1 MNNEVLYKK
10 ILDDLLEGI
19 RSGKFPV
26 GSRLPSEM
34 ELAEQYNVSRITSKK
49 AVEILADR
57 GYVMRKP
64 GRGTFVIQSDAS
76 KNEAENEIVP
86 EETDTPKN
94 TSGMITIG
102 VIMDNFDS
110 SFGQDVVKG
119 LEYECR
125 RRGMLMMLRLTYG
138 SVEVEKEAMQ
148 DMRAAGVSGLILM
161 CAQGEV
167 YNTDILK
174 LYLEKFPVI
183 LIDRGLK
190 GVPIPTVCTDNYAAS
205 REMTSILVKN
215 GHRKIGFIS
224 HSYLTTS
231 TISDRFEGFCNALNE
246 LNVPLDESL
255 LSLNMDA
262 FLPEDTDTEVDT
274 EPYRELLCGYVDG
287 HPEVTAYFTVEHKIA
302 SLLYQVL
309 KEKGLSSEKTL
320 ACFDGDIDMEDIT
333 KLMYVQQDQYRMGVS
348 AMRLMA
354 HKLRGEQLP
363 TRETVPYT
371 LYQPGDNE

>member
-19 RSGKFPV
+19 RLGKYPA

-64 GRGTFVIQSDAS
+64 GKGTFVLQIDSM
-76 KNEAENEIVP
+76 KNSAATDLVSEEQENPYGGKSI
-86 EETDTPKN
+86 
-94 TSGMITIG
+94 IG
-102 VIMDNFDS
+102 VIMDSFDS
-110 SFGQDVVKG
+110 SFGLDVVKG

-148 DMRAAGVSGLILM
+148 EMREAGVRGLILM

-174 LYLEKFPVI
+174 LYLEKFPII

-190 GVPIPTVCTDNYAAS
+190 GVPIPTVCTDNYTAS
-205 REMTSILVKN
+205 YELTKVLVEK
-215 GHRKIGFIS
+215 GHRRIGFIS

-231 TISDRFEGFCNALNE
+231 TISDRFEA
-246 LNVPLDESL
+246 
-255 LSLNMDA
+255 
-262 FLPEDTDTEVDT
+262 
-274 EPYRELLCGYVDG
+274 
-287 HPEVTAYFTVEHKIA
+287 
-302 SLLYQVL
+302 
-309 KEKGLSSEKTL
+309 
-320 ACFDGDIDMEDIT
+320 
-333 KLMYVQQDQYRMGVS
+333 VS
-348 AMRLMA
+348 YTHLT
-354 HKLRGEQLP
+354 LP
-363 TRETVPYT
+363 TKA
-371 LYQPGDNE
+371 

>member
-19 RSGKFPV
+19 RLGKYPA

-34 ELAEQYNVSRITSKK
+34 KLAEQYNVSRITSKK

-64 GRGTFVIQSDAS
+64 GKGTFVLQIDSM
-76 KNEAENEIVP
+76 KNSAATDLVSEEQENPYGGKSI
-86 EETDTPKN
+86 
-94 TSGMITIG
+94 IG
-102 VIMDNFDS
+102 VIMDSFDS
-110 SFGQDVVKG
+110 SFGLDVVKG

-148 DMRAAGVSGLILM
+148 EMREAGVRGLILM

-174 LYLEKFPVI
+174 LYLEKFPII

-190 GVPIPTVCTDNYAAS
+190 GVPIPTVCTDNYTAS
-205 REMTSILVKN
+205 YELTKVLVEK
-215 GHRKIGFIS
+215 GHRRIGFIS

-231 TISDRFEGFCNALNE
+231 TISDRFEGFCNALSE
-246 LNVPLDESL
+246 LDVPMDESL

-262 FLPEDTDTEVDT
+262 FLPEDNDNEVDT
-274 EPYRELLCGYVDG
+274 EVYHVLLADYVER
-287 HPEVTAYFTVEHKIA
+287 HPDVTAYVTVEHRIA
-302 SLLYQVL
+302 SLLYRVL
-309 KEKGLSSEKTL
+309 KEKGIDREKTL
-320 ACFDGDIDMEDIT
+320 ACFDSDNDMQEM
-333 KLMYVQQDQYRMGVS
+333 KNLMYVQQDQYRMGVS

-354 HKLRGEQLP
+354 HKLRGELLP
-363 TRETVPYT
+363 TREVVPYT
-371 LYQPGDNE
+371 LYQPEN